1 MSWVQIPVTPL
12 VACHNNSNNSNNSKT
27 NSNQIDTILNLIEQ
41 LNQFKIPRKTDC
53 NFSKTSLSLYQSCNL
68 FVRLSHPQRQTI
80 TAIIMCAVYFDQ
92 WTGALHAVHR
102 LKSSM
107 EPNKHFYVNEH
118 LEISL
123 YFILFASLFFIFVTK
138 SCRNICKMWKKE
150 FSTSI

>member
-12 VACHNNSNNSNNSKT
+12 VACHNNSNNSKT

-41 LNQFKIPRKTDC
+41 LNQFEIPRKTDC

-92 WTGALHAVHR
+92 WTSALHAVHR

-123 YFILFASLFFIFVTK
+123 YFILFFNKILQKHLKNVEKGVFNQYFERFFLGTF
-138 SCRNICKMWKKE
+138 
-150 FSTSI
+150 